1 MSIDDVLVLPED
13 WTVLERCHFK
23 SESIDDVVLEIAEYI
38 LEDSQGYQLQNQI
51 DDAENFKM
59 HGDAYNTRIY
69 FILGACR
76 LLWDEEMIR
85 KAVKEF
91 FTVQNNPI
99 GVKGDGLGN
108 YDAEQLLEYIARMT
122 KAVMTS
128 PDVDKVCEY
137 LFNYYMNK
145 PIWSDPYYAKTQKL
159 TRMRILRGRKLDMNY
174 NHSTAELVVPEA
186 KTQKTTLIDS
196 EGREV
201 DVSKEADIFDVG
213 KALVGAKDRLD
224 PTTERWMHCEEDER
238 ELEDAMKDWLHTKFY

>member
-1 MSIDDVLVLPED
+1 MSIDDVLVIPSD
-13 WTVLERCHFK
+13 WTVLERCRFK
-23 SESIDDVVLEIAEYI
+23 PESIDDAVVDIAEYI
-38 LEDSQGYQLQNQI
+38 LEDSHGYQLQNQI

-91 FTVQNNPI
+91 FTVQNNPM

-108 YDAEQLLEYIARMT
+108 YDAEELLEYIARMT

-137 LFNYYMNK
+137 LFNCYMNK
-145 PIWSDPYYAKTQKL
+145 PIWPDPNYAKTQKL
-159 TRMRILRGRKLDMNY
+159 TRMRILRGRKLDLDY
-174 NHSTAELVVPEA
+174 NHKKVELVVPEA
-186 KTQKTTLIDS
+186 KVQKDTGTD
-196 EGREV
+196 ENGNEV
-201 DVSKEADIFDVG
+201 EIDVSK
-213 KALVGAKDRLD
+213 ALVEAKDRID
-224 PTTERWMHCEEDER
+224 PTTERWMHCGKDEK
-238 ELEDAMKDWLHTKFY
+238 ELQDVLSTGFRRFRV

>member
-1 MSIDDVLVLPED
+1 MSIDDVLVLPSD
-13 WTVLERCHFK
+13 WTVLERCRFK
-23 SESIDDVVLEIAEYI
+23 PESVDDTVVDIAEYI

-59 HGDAYNTRIY
+59 HGDSYNTRIY

-76 LLWDEEMIR
+76 LLWDEAMVR
-85 KAVKEF
+85 RAVQEF
-91 FTVQNNPI
+91 FTVQNTPV

-108 YDAEQLLEYIARMT
+108 YDAEDFDEYIARMT

-145 PIWSDPYYAKTQKL
+145 PIWSDPNYAKTQKL
-159 TRMRILRGRKLDMNY
+159 TRMRILRGRKLDMDY

-186 KTQKTTLIDS
+186 KVQKVTAKING
-196 EGREV
+196 EEV
-201 DVSKEADIFDVG
+201 DVSEA
-213 KALVGAKDRLD
+213 LLEAKDRID

-238 ELEDAMKDWLHTKFY
+238 ELDEAMKDWLHTKFY

>member
-1 MSIDDVLVLPED
+1 
-13 WTVLERCHFK
+13 
-23 SESIDDVVLEIAEYI
+23 
-38 LEDSQGYQLQNQI
+38 
-51 DDAENFKM
+51 
-59 HGDAYNTRIY
+59 
-69 FILGACR
+69 
-76 LLWDEEMIR
+76 MIR

-145 PIWSDPYYAKTQKL
+145 PIWSDPNYAKTQKL
-159 TRMRILRGRKLDMNY
+159 TRMRILRGRKLDMDY
-174 NHSTAELVVPEA
+174 NHSTVELVVPEA
-186 KTQKTTLIDS
+186 KVQKVTVKN
-196 EGREV
+196 EKGEEV
-201 DVSKEADIFDVG
+201 DVAKV
-213 KALVGAKDRLD
+213 LVDTKDRID

-238 ELEDAMKDWLHTKFY
+238 ELDEAMKDWLHTKFY

>member
-1 MSIDDVLVLPED
+1 MSIDDVLVLPSD
-13 WTVLERCHFK
+13 WTVLERCRFK
-23 SESIDDVVLEIAEYI
+23 PESIDDVVLEIAEYI

-69 FILGACR
+69 FILASCR

-91 FTVQNNPI
+91 FTVQNTPM

-145 PIWSDPYYAKTQKL
+145 SICSDPYYMKTQKL
-159 TRMRILRGRKLDMNY
+159 TRMRILRGRKLDLDY
-174 NHSTAELVVPEA
+174 NHSTVELVVPEA
-186 KTQKTTLIDS
+186 KIQKTTLIGQEEKD
-196 EGREV
+196 V
-201 DVSKEADIFDVG
+201 DDNE
-213 KALVGAKDRLD
+213 ALVDTKDRID
-224 PTTERWMHCEEDER
+224 PTTEKWMSVNDDQDEVREDWNKI
-238 ELEDAMKDWLHTKFY
+238 LGK

>member
-13 WTVLERCHFK
+13 WTVLERCRFK
-23 SESIDDVVLEIAEYI
+23 PESIDDAVLEIAEFI

-59 HGDAYNTRIY
+59 HGEPYNTRIY
-69 FILGACR
+69 FILAACR
-76 LLWDEEMIR
+76 LLWDEAMVR
-85 KAVKEF
+85 KAVLEF
-91 FTVQNNPI
+91 FTVQNTPI
-99 GVKGDGLGN
+99 GVKSDGQGN
-108 YDAEQLLEYIARMT
+108 YDAEDFDEYVTRMT

-145 PIWSDPYYAKTQKL
+145 PIWSDPNYSKTQKL

-174 NHSTAELVVPEA
+174 NHITAELVVPEA
-186 KTQKTTLIDS
+186 KVQKVTGKN
-196 EGREV
+196 EKGEEV
-201 DVSKEADIFDVG
+201 DVAKV
-213 KALVGAKDRLD
+213 LVDTKDRID

-238 ELEDAMKDWLHTKFY
+238 ELDEAMKDWLHTKFY

>member
-1 MSIDDVLVLPED
+1 MSIDDVLVLPSD
-13 WTVLERCHFK
+13 WTVLERCRFK
-23 SESIDDVVLEIAEYI
+23 PESIDDVVLEIAEYI

-69 FILGACR
+69 FILASCR

-91 FTVQNNPI
+91 FTVQNTPM

-145 PIWSDPYYAKTQKL
+145 SICSDPYYMKTQKL
-159 TRMRILRGRKLDMNY
+159 TRMRILRGRKLDLDY
-174 NHSTAELVVPEA
+174 NHSTVELVVPEA
-186 KTQKTTLIDS
+186 KIQKTTLIVQEEKD
-196 EGREV
+196 V
-201 DVSKEADIFDVG
+201 DDNE
-213 KALVGAKDRLD
+213 ALVDTKDRID
-224 PTTERWMHCEEDER
+224 PTTEKWMSVNDDQDEVREDWNKI
-238 ELEDAMKDWLHTKFY
+238 LGK